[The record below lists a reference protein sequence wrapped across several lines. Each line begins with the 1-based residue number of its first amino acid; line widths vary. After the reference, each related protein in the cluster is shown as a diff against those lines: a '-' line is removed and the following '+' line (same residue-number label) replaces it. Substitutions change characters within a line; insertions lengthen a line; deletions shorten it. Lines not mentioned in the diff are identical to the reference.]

1 MSVYKGNKLVAGGSV
16 DTHFV
21 RRPAWSQAIE
31 LSPVDLTAGY
41 KAPADGMIV
50 GSFYYSGT
58 GRDYFFTLNGT
69 NIMPVL
75 AKKGTNG
82 DISRPLTLSLTV
94 NKGDIIGCA
103 ELSASNIELSPS
115 IKFVPFED
123 STISESDV
131 EVVTPELIRNLHDP
145 DWSQAINIK
154 IDQLSSG
161 YTAPGRGIIVG
172 WVMGDT
178 LGSSNSRMSITVNDV
193 VIGEYTYKPGDWTS
207 YPSIQ
212 VPVNKNDVVKSTQEI
227 SSTKNMN
234 MSFVPYK
241 AQ

>member
-1 MSVYKGNKLVAGGSV
+1 MSIYKGNKIVAGGSI

-21 RRPAWSQAIE
+21 RKPAWSQAIE

-58 GRDYFFTLNGT
+58 SRDYFFTLNGT

-82 DISRPLTLSLTV
+82 DIARPLTLSLTV
-94 NKGDIIGCA
+94 NQGDIIGCA
-103 ELSASNIELSPS
+103 TLSASDIKLSPS

-123 STISESDV
+123 STVSDV

-145 DWSQAINIK
+145 DWSQAKSITVDK
-154 IDQLSSG
+154 LTAG
-161 YTAPGRGIIVG
+161 YMAPGRGIVVG
-172 WVMGDT
+172 WVIATNDK
-178 LGSSNSRMSITVNDV
+178 MSITVNDV
-193 VIGEYTYKPGDWTS
+193 VIGASTYKINDWTS

-212 VPVNKNDVVKSTQEI
+212 VPVNKNDVVKVTQDI
-227 SSTKNMN
+227 SSKNMS

>member
-1 MSVYKGNKLVAGGSV
+1 MSIYKGYKLAAGGSI

-21 RRPAWSQAIE
+21 RKPAWSQAIE
-31 LSPVDLTAGY
+31 LSPGNITAGY

-50 GSFYYSGT
+50 GSLYYSRT
-58 GRDYFFTLNGT
+58 GRDYYFTLNGT

-94 NKGDIIGCA
+94 NQGDIIGCA
-103 ELSASNIELSPS
+103 GPSASEIELSPS

-123 STISESDV
+123 STVSESDV

-145 DWSQAINIK
+145 DWSQAVSITV
-154 IDQLSSG
+154 DQFYAG

-172 WVMGDT
+172 WVIA
-178 LGSSNSRMSITVNDV
+178 SNDKMSITVNDV
-193 VIGEYTYKPGDWTS
+193 VIGASTRKMNDWTS

-212 VPVNKNDVVKSTQEI
+212 VPVNKNDVVKVTQDI
-227 SSTKNMN
+227 SSKDMN